1 MDKEPICRKCNDTGK
16 VTEPNGQIHTCW
28 DCLQSG
34 RLDNHSKH
42 LPDHP
47 EIKL

>member
-1 MDKEPICRKCNDTGK
+1 MESEPICKKCNDTGK
-16 VTEPNGQIHTCW
+16 VTEKNGQIHTCW
-28 DCLQSG
+28 ECLQSG
-34 RLDNHSKH
+34 RLDNHSKN